1 MRGQK
6 FNDDIKEK
14 ALAMLATNNNLSEV
28 ARNLGINE
36 STLRTW
42 KNSNNDEF
50 TKLRTKK
57 KEEFVNRAWEVISLG
72 QKILI
77 RDLKTAIKS
86 GKAIDLGKLS
96 TIIGTMYDK
105 QALANNE
112 STANIGITV
121 EELLKKV
128 ESDSEY

>member
-1 MRGQK
+1 MRGKK

-14 ALAMLATNNNLSEV
+14 ALAMMVVNNNLSEISRELNV
-28 ARNLGINE
+28 CE

-50 TKLRTKK
+50 AKLRTKK

-72 QKILI
+72 QEILI
-77 RDLKTAIKS
+77 RDLKSAIKS
-86 GKAIDLGKLS
+86 GNSIDLGKLT

-105 QALANNE
+105 QALASNE
-112 STANIGITV
+112 STMNVGVTV
-121 EELLKKV
+121 EELLKNL
-128 ESDSEY
+128 EGDEY